1 MFNTRNIPTKGKY
14 GDKEYDIPAY
24 DNHVDKIFK
33 MWVELSQDDKLRLS
47 EKKIKWHN
55 QQLEKK

>member
-1 MFNTRNIPTKGKY
+1 MFNTRNIPNKEKY
-14 GDKEYDIPAY
+14 KYIG
-24 DNHVDKIFK
+24 VDPINESNVDVIFK
-33 MWVELSQDDKLRLS
+33 MWIELSQDDKLRLS